1 MWDGRA
7 QQPESVKKPCIRQG
21 VAERQQENK
30 KLIIQDTQ
38 TDDSPDFYNQI
49 SPSPLSSISAD
60 SLQTAWDFKLFLLP
74 EKNYISVVLY
84 MNFYNITMMQDAYFW
99 KTKRYI
105 LLNIKPIKW
114 SKKIFH
120 ASYG

>member
-60 SLQTAWDFKLFLLP
+60 SLQTA
-74 EKNYISVVLY
+74 
-84 MNFYNITMMQDAYFW
+84 
-99 KTKRYI
+99 
-105 LLNIKPIKW
+105 
-114 SKKIFH
+114 
-120 ASYG
+120 